1 MLVSVKRFRNIV
13 LLIKK
18 IKFNY
23 SRVESLKLL
32 SYDLQYST
40 PTRYYCHCM
49 IHNYDVIFQPEKQL
63 SHLARVLRVIP
74 ESSNQLEKAV
84 RHFYKRIF
92 NIKPSST
99 EMGILVALSLFSAD
113 RGTHLSE
120 KRKIE
125 DFQVP
130 DS

>member
-1 MLVSVKRFRNIV
+1 MG
-13 LLIKK
+13 
-18 IKFNY
+18 
-23 SRVESLKLL
+23 
-32 SYDLQYST
+32 
-40 PTRYYCHCM
+40 
-49 IHNYDVIFQPEKQL
+49 
-63 SHLARVLRVIP
+63 VLRVIP

-125 DFQVP
+125 DFQIYFAGLLEYECEKRNRKSEYP
-130 DS
+130 KLLLKLSDLRYLHHEFEKIITNESSEPLLTP